1 MAEPELIEA
10 AAELA
15 DYMVTNELSALDSI
29 TFEDTNG
36 DIRYIPVA
44 QERFNLRYDYILNL
58 LEKTAEDRKY
68 VISLYDY
75 TGEALKPWAKRYICF
90 AYDIQHTEERT
101 EMFDGGGRIHTSM
114 LTCITSGHLMIS
126 MNTLIL
132 SGQIMAQIIG
142 CTLYGLSCL
151 Y

>member
-1 MAEPELIEA
+1 MAEPKLIEA

-58 LEKTAEDRKY
+58 LEKTY
-68 VISLYDY
+68 
-75 TGEALKPWAKRYICF
+75 
-90 AYDIQHTEERT
+90 
-101 EMFDGGGRIHTSM
+101 GRS
-114 LTCITSGHLMIS
+114 
-126 MNTLIL
+126 
-132 SGQIMAQIIG
+132 
-142 CTLYGLSCL
+142 
-151 Y
+151 